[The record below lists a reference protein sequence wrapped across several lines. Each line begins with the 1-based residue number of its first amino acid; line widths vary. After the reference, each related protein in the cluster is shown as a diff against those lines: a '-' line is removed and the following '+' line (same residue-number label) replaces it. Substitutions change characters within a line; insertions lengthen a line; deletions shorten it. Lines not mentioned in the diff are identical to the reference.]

1 MFRLLHAIWPKS
13 EDLHP
18 TYLKA
23 TQPPSTRDTPLVT
36 IEHVRQVTQIARLA
50 LINFEVKLQQ
60 EIEESNDIDHW
71 LAHSPLVTGIQFE
84 SHGHCQKLEVVGS
97 SLLPLAFGLK
107 VALYPPSSLAK
118 VINIFV
124 VLVRKGLDVW

>member
-1 MFRLLHAIWPKS
+1 MQL
-13 EDLHP
+13 
-18 TYLKA
+18 T
-23 TQPPSTRDTPLVT
+23 
-36 IEHVRQVTQIARLA
+36 
-50 LINFEVKLQQ
+50 NFEVKHQQ
-60 EIEESNDIDHW
+60 ELEESRDIDRW

-118 VINIFV
+118 VQFPNIPLFPGSIQSIFNKYRANSIIVFV
-124 VLVRKGLDVW
+124 CV